1 MRLLRHDR
9 GRRPTS
15 NGEKKYSVE
24 IGEKLAGEAEN
35 SSLVALFLALWE
47 KGTSVCVAERD
58 G

>member
-47 KGTSVCVAERD
+47 KGTSVLRR
-58 G
+58 